1 MVSTVPNPGQEELV
15 AVAVPVSGNLFSV
28 EDTRAYNFR
37 IFSRISGADMF
48 LVVFLALRYLKAIM
62 PKLYIEPGIL
72 PLFEMVRHVS
82 RPRVLCKDVDDLS
95 IPEEI
100 ADSLYSCGGIEGL
113 IEQIPPDE
121 VFEQMQQWYQA
132 CADPVRL
139 KILSLLMVQPLC
151 VCVIKSVVKMAD
163 SKLSY
168 HLNILKKA
176 GIIEGKQQ
184 GQWIIYC
191 ITDEARMF
199 LEQEQER
206 FLPQ

>member
-1 MVSTVPNPGQEELV
+1 
-15 AVAVPVSGNLFSV
+15 
-28 EDTRAYNFR
+28 
-37 IFSRISGADMF
+37 MF
-48 LVVFLALRYLKAIM
+48 LVVFLALTYLKAIM

-72 PLFEMVRHVS
+72 SLFEMARQVS
-82 RPRVLCKDVDDLS
+82 RPRVVCKDIDHLS

-100 ADSLYSCGGIEGL
+100 ADSLCSCGGIEGL

-121 VFEQMQQWYQA
+121 VFEQMQPWYQA

-184 GQWIIYC
+184 GQWIIYHV
-191 ITDEARMF
+191 TDEARMF
-199 LEQEQER
+199 LEQERER
-206 FLPQ
+206 FLAR

>member
-1 MVSTVPNPGQEELV
+1 MARQ
-15 AVAVPVSGNLFSV
+15 
-28 EDTRAYNFR
+28 
-37 IFSRISGADMF
+37 
-48 LVVFLALRYLKAIM
+48 
-62 PKLYIEPGIL
+62 
-72 PLFEMVRHVS
+72 VS
-82 RPRVLCKDVDDLS
+82 RPRVLCKDIDHLS

-100 ADSLYSCGGIEGL
+100 ADSLCSCGGIEGL

-121 VFEQMQQWYQA
+121 VFEQMQTWYQA

-176 GIIEGKQQ
+176 GIIRRGSSKGNGSLPMWQMRH
-184 GQWIIYC
+184 GC
-191 ITDEARMF
+191 SSNRNGNGSLPDEKCPGCLLLSLVLGHLGDLIMG
-199 LEQEQER
+199 
-206 FLPQ
+206 